1 MTKPPSAFHIER
13 ETGATRQEY
22 LRQLRL
28 ALPGAISADD
38 GLVIAADGRAS
49 LEITVTELPP
59 HTIAALTLPRL
70 KVSLRGTAG
79 DDAELAAPLD
89 RLDRAMQ
96 RGGG

>member
-1 MTKPPSAFHIER
+1 MTKPPAFHVER

-38 GLVIAADGRAS
+38 GVVIVADGRAS

-59 HTIAALTLPRL
+59 QTIAALTLPRL

-79 DDAELAAPLD
+79 DDAELATLLD